1 MRLEYTIVHID
12 TGAVRVLKE
21 IKCEC
26 GHVNPIGTV
35 FCEACGKPFE
45 SSENVKLLD
54 MRYEGSARRSL
65 TQTKTVVD
73 KIWSFFSSV
82 KVGVWLIV
90 ITLAASAIGTIFPQ
104 EMYIT
109 PGIAPAEYYKQEYG
123 FLGQLYYQLGF
134 NNLYG
139 SWWYMILI
147 ASIGISL
154 VICSLDRVIPLYK
167 ALKKQGVK
175 RHPSFL
181 KRQRLYG
188 TGTPQD
194 GDLERVQK
202 NLKKANYNVK
212 VEDGNILAEKGRFS
226 RWGPYVNHIGLI
238 IFLFGAMLRFLP
250 SMYVDEALWLRDG
263 ETKEIPGTDGQ
274 YYLKNEKFIKEVY
287 DKSKDKEVFDEA
299 IDRVGDKMIAK
310 NFQTNA
316 VLYKAVGENIAG
328 QKPRLEKVKE
338 AEIRVN
344 EPLKFDRFAVYQVDY
359 KESEFKSMSFNLQNK
374 ESNQKWGP
382 IKVNLAN
389 PTEKYDLG
397 NGYSLEL
404 LSYFPDFYFDENGR
418 PNTKT
423 KLPNNPAFVFK
434 MFTPETPDGE
444 VSFVGIQ
451 QNIEPDG
458 NNKYKMSFA
467 GVEMQNATA
476 LTIRKDLT
484 LWILGIGGFIFMV
497 GVIQGMYWNHRRI
510 WIQRVNDEWWI
521 AGHTNK
527 NWFGLKKDIER
538 VIEGTAIP
546 QPSDKVVDKK
556 IS

>member
-1 MRLEYTIVHID
+1 M
-12 TGAVRVLKE
+12 LKE

-45 SSENVKLLD
+45 SNENIKLLD

-65 TQTKTVVD
+65 TQTKTIVD

-175 RHPSFL
+175 RHTSFL

-194 GDLERVQK
+194 GDLERVQI
-202 NLKKANYNVK
+202 NLKKTNYNVK

-299 IDRVGDKMIAK
+299 INRVGDKMIAK

-328 QKPRLEKVKE
+328 QKPKLEKVKE
-338 AEIRVN
+338 SEIRVN
-344 EPLKFDRFAVYQVDY
+344 EPLKFDQFAVYQVDY
-359 KESEFKSMSFNLQNK
+359 KENEFKSMSFNLQNK
-374 ESNQKWGP
+374 ENNQKWGP
-382 IKVNLAN
+382 IKVDLTN

-397 NGYSLEL
+397 KGYSLEL

-476 LTIRKDLT
+476 LTVRKDLT

-538 VIEGTAIP
+538 VLEGTAIP
-546 QPSDKVVDKK
+546 QPIDKVVDKK

>member
-1 MRLEYTIVHID
+1 LRLEYTIVHID

-45 SSENVKLLD
+45 SNENVKLLD

-65 TQTKTVVD
+65 TQTKTIVD

-139 SWWYMILI
+139 SWWYMMLI

-188 TGTPQD
+188 TGTPQE
-194 GDLERVQK
+194 GDLERVQM
-202 NLKKANYNVK
+202 NLKKTNYNVK

-328 QKPRLEKVKE
+328 QKPKLEKVKE
-338 AEIRVN
+338 SEIRVN
-344 EPLKFDRFAVYQVDY
+344 EPLKFDQFAVYQVDY
-359 KESEFKSMSFNLQNK
+359 KESEFKSMSFHLQNK
-374 ESNQKWGP
+374 DNNQKWGP
-382 IKVNLAN
+382 IKVNLAD

-404 LSYFPDFYFDENGR
+404 LSYFPDFYFDENGK

-476 LTIRKDLT
+476 LTVRKDLT

-546 QPSDKVVDKK
+546 QPSDNVVDKK

>member
-45 SSENVKLLD
+45 SNENIKLLD

-65 TQTKTVVD
+65 TQTKTIVD

-109 PGIAPAEYYKQEYG
+109 PGVAPAEYYKQEYG

-194 GDLERVQK
+194 GDLEKIQM
-202 NLKKANYNVK
+202 NLKKTNYNVK

-316 VLYKAVGENIAG
+316 VLYKVVGENIAG
-328 QKPRLEKVKE
+328 QKPKLEKVKE

-344 EPLKFDRFAVYQVDY
+344 EPMKFDQFAVYQVDY

-374 ESNQKWGP
+374 ENNQKWGP
-382 IKVNLAN
+382 IKVDLTN

-404 LSYFPDFYFDENGR
+404 LSYFPDFYFDESGR

-476 LTIRKDLT
+476 LTVRKDLT

-538 VIEGTAIP
+538 VLEGTTIP

>member
-45 SSENVKLLD
+45 SNENIKLLD

-65 TQTKTVVD
+65 TQTKTIVD

-194 GDLERVQK
+194 GDLEKIQM
-202 NLKKANYNVK
+202 NLKKTNYNVK

-316 VLYKAVGENIAG
+316 VLYKVVGENIAG
-328 QKPRLEKVKE
+328 QKPKLEKVKE

-344 EPLKFDRFAVYQVDY
+344 EPMKFDQFAVYQVDY
-359 KESEFKSMSFNLQNK
+359 KESEFKSMSFHLQNK
-374 ESNQKWGP
+374 ENNQKWGP
-382 IKVNLAN
+382 IKVDLTN

-404 LSYFPDFYFDENGR
+404 LSYFPDFYFDESGR

-476 LTIRKDLT
+476 LTVRKDLT

-510 WIQRVNDEWWI
+510 WIQRVNDEWWV

-538 VIEGTAIP
+538 VLEGTAIP